1 MKNLSSDETPV
12 RLARSMADPSEKIV
26 QIFLG
31 RQEVQELLTSRQ
43 IFWTFATTFGILR
56 ALMTSKEPSTEE
68 SDATS
73 SEQPNVWR
81 EFASMAVIVGLL
93 GAVAYAFVRDQL
105 QMHHA
110 ETPLIVDVKTTTS
123 EQEAFCGPNTRD
135 GRPTPISMLYSDD
148 KQPWIEETAQVFSK
162 LCPNI
167 QVKLTPMDDVSSAD
181 AILAGNEKPTLWA
194 PADNLIVEYLDAR
207 WQKERSSDPR
217 MFEEKGRLSIAA
229 SPLVLLIWR
238 DRAQVLNRI
247 DSSRTSTHGPWVTAN
262 CAQVPVDANLDG
274 VVLSDMVPGTWID
287 WYNPLSPASV
297 AVQTNKTKKQ
307 NEPKADDVEVQ
318 DPRSVYRAPFPSL
331 ERIRSWGRVK
341 FVHTS
346 PTRSAVGLESIYL
359 MAYDYVLPLAT
370 HSDEV
375 KKFHRDVLGDPSKRG
390 QILPLDMQKSEFTS
404 GLQAKREQLLKWMRR
419 CEAGLDP
426 APKSPRL
433 LTDSFFHVGA
443 SRYDAVV
450 TYEHLVFD
458 IFKQIDEHGGAVTPM
473 EVVYPSP
480 TLMNQHPVL
489 MRRESELQP
498 EQKRAAEK
506 WVAYL
511 RSEDAQKRAI
521 NRGLRPA
528 NSLISI
534 RDYDSEDNP
543 FLKYRRY
550 GVDFES
556 PIVEPPRL
564 DEAAIADLVRL
575 WQDATGRN

>member
-1 MKNLSSDETPV
+1 
-12 RLARSMADPSEKIV
+12 
-26 QIFLG
+26 
-31 RQEVQELLTSRQ
+31 
-43 IFWTFATTFGILR
+43 
-56 ALMTSKEPSTEE
+56 MTSKEPSTEE
-68 SDATS
+68 PDASPTDLS
-73 SEQPNVWR
+73 NVLR
-81 EFASMAVIVGLL
+81 EFASMAIIVGLL
-93 GAVAYAFVRDQL
+93 GALGYAFIRDQL

-110 ETPLIVDVKTTTS
+110 ETPLIVDVKTTTA
-123 EQEAFCGPNTRD
+123 EKEALCGPNTRD

-148 KQPWIEETAQVFSK
+148 KQVWIEDSAQIFSK

-181 AILAGNEKPTLWA
+181 AIVEGLEKPTLWA
-194 PADNLIVEYLDAR
+194 PADNLVVEYLDAR
-207 WQKERSSDPR
+207 WQKERSGDPR
-217 MFEEKGRLSIAA
+217 MFDESGRLSIAA

-238 DRAQVLNRI
+238 DRAQVMKRI
-247 DSSRTSTHGPWVTAN
+247 FSSRSSDKGMTHGPWVTAN
-262 CAQVPVDANLDG
+262 CAQVPVEANLDG
-274 VVLSDMVPGTWID
+274 IVLSDMVPGTWID
-287 WYNPLSPASV
+287 WYNPLLPPAV
-297 AVQTNKTKKQ
+297 AAQPNNVKKQ
-307 NEPKADDVEVQ
+307 AEPKAEDVEVQ

-331 ERIRSWGRVK
+331 DRIRSWGRVK

-359 MAYDYVLPLAT
+359 MAYDYVLPLAD
-370 HSDEV
+370 HSEYA
-375 KKFHRDVLGDPSKRG
+375 KKFHRDVLSDPAKRG
-390 QILPLDMQKSEFTS
+390 QIVPLDMQKADFTR
-404 GLQAKREQLLKWMRR
+404 GLQAKREMLLKWMRR
-419 CEAGLDP
+419 CEAGLEP

-433 LTDSFFHVGA
+433 LTDSFFHVGS

-458 IFKQIDEHGGAVTPM
+458 IFKQVDEHGGAITAM
-473 EVVYPSP
+473 EVIYPSP

-489 MRRESELQP
+489 MRQANELQP
-498 EQKRAAEK
+498 EEKRAAEK

-511 RSEDAQKRAI
+511 RSEDAQKLAI
-521 NRGLRPA
+521 DRGLRPA
-528 NSLISI
+528 NANVSI
-534 RDYDSEDNP
+534 REYDSEDNP